1 MIVNFAE
8 SAITTE
14 EELRNI
20 VGSPHKNVVN
30 KTISIIDEHCKNF
43 IARSPLLF
51 LATADS
57 KGHCDVSPR
66 GDEPGTVL
74 VLNDHQLV
82 LPDRPGNK
90 RLDSISNILLNPQVG
105 LLFLIPGLEDVLR
118 INGRATII
126 KNDDILNQMS
136 LKGKK
141 PLLGIGIDVDEAFI
155 HCPRALNQSNI
166 WNHESW
172 EDKETLPTLMEIFHA
187 HLKINGVEVK
197 A

>member
-43 IARSPLLF
+43 IAKSPLLF